1 MPPLEIVGKLKG
13 GTRKKISQTWVD
25 KFSLKLFFLFDFAC
39 VKHAFKHWEYFVHVK
54 RKSGLSISW
63 ELTVDSFLGN
73 GDLYKILGQWI
84 HGDVKL
90 FHWKSF

>member
-1 MPPLEIVGKLKG
+1 MPPLEIIGKLKG
-13 GTRKKISQTWVD
+13 GTRKTISQKTWVD
-25 KFSLKLFFLFDFAC
+25 KFSLKLRIFFFLFDFAC

-54 RKSGLSISW
+54 RKSGLSMSW

-90 FHWKSF
+90 FH